1 MEQSGSEE
9 VSIPSSLDENEAND
23 GSSAP
28 AVEDFEEKRQEYEK
42 IEAKWGHDLQLDPSD
57 SNLRSVRT
65 AAVIPFPLFLFFSF
79 FFFFGIYSSIR
90 MCRPTATGCY
100 SALFIFRALQSTI
113 YTTTRLHFQQKK
125 K

>member
-79 FFFFGIYSSIR
+79 FFFLVSIHPSGCVVQPQPVVIRRCLSSGL
-90 MCRPTATGCY
+90 CNPPFTPP
-100 SALFIFRALQSTI
+100 LDFIFS
-113 YTTTRLHFQQKK
+113 KK
-125 K
+125 KN